1 MGLRMTE
8 DHTELTFRYMRVG
21 GRREN
26 LIDFLIRRFRYLDRE
41 QWIDNILNKRL
52 LVDGGFAL
60 PGQMLR
66 DHQKIV
72 YLRPDFMEPEVDE
85 NFEVIYED
93 ESLISLNKPGN
104 LPTSPSGKYFKKTL
118 VNLVKKK
125 FGWKKLYTLHRL
137 DRETSGVI
145 LFAKQRRAAQK
156 LASDFRKQNVQKI
169 YTAILENSLPS
180 DEVFV
185 SMPIGPHPR
194 SQIRIKQS
202 VVPEG
207 RSCRTHFRLKESLGH
222 ASKVEIRP
230 YTGRTHQIRVHSQ
243 FIGCPVMGDKLYAL
257 DDVGFVHWLN
267 EGQTYLDRIGF
278 SYRRQMLHALEI
290 RFRHPVHDEEMI
302 LRADD
307 SKFIRELAEL
317 PS

>member
-21 GRREN
+21 GKREN

-52 LVDGGFAL
+52 LVDGVYAL
-60 PGQMLR
+60 PEQMLR

-93 ESLISLNKPGN
+93 ESLISVNKPGN

-137 DRETSGVI
+137 DRETSG
-145 LFAKQRRAAQK
+145 
-156 LASDFRKQNVQKI
+156 
-169 YTAILENSLPS
+169 
-180 DEVFV
+180 
-185 SMPIGPHPR
+185 G
-194 SQIRIKQS
+194 
-202 VVPEG
+202 
-207 RSCRTHFRLKESLGH
+207 
-222 ASKVEIRP
+222 
-230 YTGRTHQIRVHSQ
+230 
-243 FIGCPVMGDKLYAL
+243 
-257 DDVGFVHWLN
+257 
-267 EGQTYLDRIGF
+267 
-278 SYRRQMLHALEI
+278 
-290 RFRHPVHDEEMI
+290 HPVCQTETRCTKTS
-302 LRADD
+302 L
-307 SKFIRELAEL
+307 
-317 PS
+317 